1 MVSAVARCA
10 WKPTLSSFVAK
21 RSILFYQADGPICWM
36 CQVKS
41 RNVRHSIW
49 GCNNRIYEF
58 MHEIYT
64 TLKWKI
70 YARKII
76 NYIICRIKLICGK
89 SQVFATVGVYEEA
102 NDNAIVVCSVLGML
116 DATMCSK
123 VLWKINDDLMNDGK
137 GEIRFQLECFI
148 SIIL

>member
-41 RNVRHSIW
+41 RYVRHSIW

-76 NYIICRIKLICGK
+76 NYIICRIKLICGWRYSQPSEYTKKQMIMRLSCVRCSACWMLRCVRKCCEK
-89 SQVFATVGVYEEA
+89 SMMILWMME
-102 NDNAIVVCSVLGML
+102 
-116 DATMCSK
+116 K
-123 VLWKINDDLMNDGK
+123 VKSAFNLSASLA
-137 GEIRFQLECFI
+137 
-148 SIIL
+148 